1 MTVRL
6 TDLEWTGDVVDLRGR
21 DVEPAVLVDAI
32 RDPADDRVVRGTPG
46 PAHEY
51 VGWLRPGVRLDR
63 RVAFAAVARSLGW
76 TTSQDDD
83 LVAVAT
89 ELRELETAS
98 TDLGDARERAASA
111 GSELDRLRERVAAL
125 RGAVRVKREE
135 GLDAD
140 EEADELSTAA
150 TRLSEAATEREAAL
164 QELDR
169 ARAAAR
175 EAYDLRERR
184 LELEDRAANL
194 RRAARARLADR
205 VRPRVAETLAEL
217 GETGPDGAPD
227 ALDGGSDP
235 VDEAPDVLVALAAA
249 GVAALT
255 APVVV
260 ELDRFGPHETAD
272 VVGTRVLYA

>member
-1 MTVRL
+1 M
-6 TDLEWTGDVVDLRGR
+6 
-21 DVEPAVLVDAI
+21 
-32 RDPADDRVVRGTPG
+32 
-46 PAHEY
+46 
-51 VGWLRPGVRLDR
+51 
-63 RVAFAAVARSLGW
+63 
-76 TTSQDDD
+76 
-83 LVAVAT
+83 
-89 ELRELETAS
+89 
-98 TDLGDARERAASA
+98 RA
-111 GSELDRLRERVAAL
+111 
-125 RGAVRVKREE
+125 KREE

-150 TRLSEAATEREAAL
+150 TRLSEAATEREAAM

-227 ALDGGSDP
+227 ALVGGSDP
-235 VDEAPDVLVALAAA
+235 VDEASDVLVALAAA
-249 GVAALT
+249 AVAALT

-260 ELDRFGPHETAD
+260 ELDRFGPYETAE